1 MNNTTYT
8 PSDAMPYEVATRMLT
23 TRTIRMTNK
32 ERKHCKRVREA
43 AAPSMHPIVKVGRAY
58 QYNDKPPEPYSL
70 TRQLGRKTFKQL
82 RNLAKRLPLFFRRL
96 VRARLH
102 TSKQELRDA
111 LTKRIEAI
119 EAYIPFLELEL
130 FRRGTTIK
138 IAL

>member
-1 MNNTTYT
+1 
-8 PSDAMPYEVATRMLT
+8 MPYEVALRMMT
-23 TRTIRMTNK
+23 TRNIRMTNK
-32 ERKHCKRVREA
+32 ERKHCKRVMSA
-43 AAPSMHPIVKVGRAY
+43 AAPSLHPIVKVGRTY
-58 QYNDKPPEPYSL
+58 QYNDKPPEPYTLARNL
-70 TRQLGRKTFKQL
+70 TRKTFKQL

-119 EAYIPFLELEL
+119 EAYVPFLETEP